1 MECTILEILRGD
13 RSFGPHIWLKMRIEP
28 RGPEV
33 FVPLFGET
41 PGKYRTHQR
50 VELEIT
56 VTASSNGG
64 HEMAPKP
71 PTLGAPRQGGGAPR

>member
-33 FVPLFGET
+33 FVPLFGEA
-41 PGKYRTHQR
+41 PSKYRPQQR
-50 VELEIT
+50 VDLEIS
-56 VTASSNGG
+56 VTPANAVARTATPVRRSV
-64 HEMAPKP
+64 
-71 PTLGAPRQGGGAPR
+71 Q

>member
-33 FVPLFGET
+33 FVPLFGEAAN
-41 PGKYRTHQR
+41 KYRAHQR
-50 VELEIT
+50 VELEIS
-56 VTASSNGG
+56 VTPAN
-64 HEMAPKP
+64 A
-71 PTLGAPRQGGGAPR
+71 GARSATPVRDAVE

>member
-33 FVPLFGET
+33 FVPLFGEA

-64 HEMAPKP
+64 HEMTPRP
-71 PTLGAPRQGGGAPR
+71 PTLGAPRPSGGAPR